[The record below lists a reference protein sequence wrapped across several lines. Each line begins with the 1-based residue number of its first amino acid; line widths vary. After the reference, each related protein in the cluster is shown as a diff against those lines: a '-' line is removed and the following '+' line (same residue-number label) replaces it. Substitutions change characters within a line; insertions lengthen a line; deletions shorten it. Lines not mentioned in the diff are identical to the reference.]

1 MKRIAIKNWPKLP
14 NDLIPIAI
22 DRNSVDYVQAS
33 SNCFITGKPKLILM
47 ARTKNEA
54 AASIK
59 YASRVRKETGI
70 DVPFSFRSGGHGISM
85 ASVNNDGIIL
95 DISKL
100 KKVEIVDINKGLV
113 KVQAGA
119 VWGDVAEFLNRFHL
133 VISSGDFGDTGVGGL
148 STSGGIGLLVRS
160 FGLTID
166 HILAA
171 KVITA
176 DGEIR
181 SVDKDNE
188 PDLFWAI
195 RGGSSQI
202 GLVTELLFQADKI
215 EPENQY
221 QCPIT

>member
-47 ARTKNEA
+47 ARTENEA

-100 KKVEIVDINKGLV
+100 KKVEIVDIN
-113 KVQAGA
+113 
-119 VWGDVAEFLNRFHL
+119 
-133 VISSGDFGDTGVGGL
+133 
-148 STSGGIGLLVRS
+148 
-160 FGLTID
+160 
-166 HILAA
+166 
-171 KVITA
+171 
-176 DGEIR
+176 
-181 SVDKDNE
+181 
-188 PDLFWAI
+188 
-195 RGGSSQI
+195 
-202 GLVTELLFQADKI
+202 
-215 EPENQY
+215 
-221 QCPIT
+221 